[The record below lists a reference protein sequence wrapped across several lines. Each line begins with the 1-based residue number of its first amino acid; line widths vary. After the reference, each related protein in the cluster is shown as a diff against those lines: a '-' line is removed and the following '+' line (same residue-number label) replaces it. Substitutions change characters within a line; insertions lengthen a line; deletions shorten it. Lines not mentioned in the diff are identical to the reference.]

1 MTPPSDENSVARPRV
16 SVVMSVYNGAETVAE
31 SIRHVLAQTYSDFE
45 FIIVD
50 DASTDRS
57 RDIVNSFSDPR
68 LRFLQNEINLGLTRS
83 LNRAIAAAR
92 GSYIARIDDD
102 DLMLPTRLAR
112 QVAYLD
118 SHPEVG
124 VVGSHHL
131 LRDERHRETLADHP
145 DSHTEMRWWNIFNNT
160 LSNALVMFRASLFAP
175 GEPVYDENC
184 RYAQEYDL
192 WTRIGTRT
200 EFAKIPEVLT
210 IVRTAPGRI
219 SSACRT
225 PQQDQVAR
233 ISAREMSRIC
243 GRTVS
248 PEEREQ
254 TLLAF
259 PNPTP
264 PATRSLLAGATL
276 VLRMSLLF
284 AREPGIEAKVIA
296 RMRCAWILRVLNT
309 IPSRTIPE
317 AWRSGFLPLAV
328 RAHPSLIVRYT
339 VLRALWILL
348 NFFGFRHPLQPPARH
363 E

>member
-1 MTPPSDENSVARPRV
+1 MTVPPDAPASVLPRV
-16 SVVMSVYNGAETVAE
+16 SVVMSVHNGAATVAE
-31 SIRHVLAQTYSDFE
+31 SIQHVLAQTFSDFE
-45 FIIVD
+45 FVIVD
-50 DASTDRS
+50 DASTDDSADILRS
-57 RDIVNSFSDPR
+57 FADPR
-68 LRFLQNEINLGLTRS
+68 LRLLRNERNLGLTRS
-83 LNRAIAAAR
+83 LNRAVAAAR

-102 DLMLPTRLAR
+102 DLMLPERLAR

-118 SHPEVG
+118 AHPRVG

-131 LRDERHRETLADHP
+131 LRDEHQRDTLVDHP
-145 DSHTEMRWWNIFNNT
+145 DRHTEMRWWNLFNNT

-225 PQQDQVAR
+225 PQQEQVAR
-233 ISAREMSRIC
+233 ISAREMSRVR

-248 PEEREQ
+248 PAEREQ
-254 TLLAF
+254 AVLAF
-259 PNPTP
+259 PNPKP
-264 PATRSLLAGATL
+264 PADRPLLNGAAL
-276 VLRMSLLF
+276 VLQLSRAF
-284 AREPGIEAKVIA
+284 AREPGIDA
-296 RMRCAWILRVLNT
+296 RVVARLRRAWLVRVLNT
-309 IPSRTIPE
+309 IPVLACPD
-317 AWRSGFLPLAV
+317 AVRSGFLLLAL
-328 RAHPSLIVRYT
+328 RTHPWVVVRYAA
-339 VLRALWILL
+339 LRALWMVL
-348 NFFGFRHPLQPPARH
+348 NRLGVRHPLQTPAWH